1 MLILLLLGISVLV
14 VGNKISY
21 VMLTFGTTDLAKMTI
36 VYKDCAK
43 FMRIQQSCVDEGTIC
58 QISVIGHTLQCQ
70 QL

>member
-1 MLILLLLGISVLV
+1 
-14 VGNKISY
+14 
-21 VMLTFGTTDLAKMTI
+21 MLTFGTTDLAKMTI